1 MCVERM
7 DMSDLLLII
16 VCNLIGLIYYSL
28 LDITMYGLQIFHS
41 FTSSSLVQ
49 SSLASSL
56 HLHDIRHLV
65 IEDLMMRQKRGKTF
79 IPNSID
85 MACTPL
91 PESTRT
97 CILTGPNMGGKTTFL
112 RSVAL
117 CVILAQMGCFIPAK
131 EGCIGVV
138 DKIFSRVGSA
148 DDIVNDRS
156 TFYSEISETATILK
170 NGRFH

>member
-1 MCVERM
+1 
-7 DMSDLLLII
+7 
-16 VCNLIGLIYYSL
+16 
-28 LDITMYGLQIFHS
+28 
-41 FTSSSLVQ
+41 
-49 SSLASSL
+49 
-56 HLHDIRHLV
+56 
-65 IEDLMMRQKRGKTF
+65 MMRQKRGKTF
-79 IPNSID
+79 IPNSIEMD
-85 MACTPL
+85 CTSP

-97 CILTGPNMGGKTTFL
+97 CVLTGPNMGGKTTFL

-156 TFYSEISETATILK
+156 TFYSEISETSTILK
-170 NGRFH
+170 NGMG